1 MPTTPHIQLDGTLTL
16 KDGKTIPFVIHFDD
30 TSWEEPTPDVAAFFA
45 DIVETVVWLDQ
56 RS

>member
-1 MPTTPHIQLDGTLTL
+1 MPNTPHIQLDGTLTL
-16 KDGKTIPFVIHFDD
+16 KDGKTIPFAIHIDE